1 MLWLCSFINDSSPFV
16 TAAES
21 FDESLSFRKSSRL
34 IILRGGTQLFC
45 KASSCP
51 LWIIAIIISM
61 KWILAFQNG
70 VGGGVPLRGNVYSSV
85 VGLFCVP
92 LWWKCT
98 LADINLVYINVC
110 RLLQV
115 HLLSVS
121 IVRRQINSHTRHQWS
136 TFYREY
142 KQYICVT
149 YAVMGPYLLMF
160 PMWSHV
166 SGWAGHFASLSG
178 GFNVTPMVMCLVLWQ
193 RGDVWGTQSLTE
205 SSICSL
211 LTEQGPA
218 FSATWAPARPAATS
232 QGGGRPASAIAAI
245 WFILGPETTN
255 EYRQLFH
262 SQKTHLHPCM
272 GVCLIG
278 EQEHD

>member
-1 MLWLCSFINDSSPFV
+1 MGPNLKWIFILVSKSDNTTSFRRSSHFLLALMISRSECREKGKEEEGAKKRKIPKVLWLCSFINDSSPFV

-34 IILRGGTQLFC
+34 IILRRGTQLFC

-115 HLLSVS
+115 HLRSVS

-149 YAVMGPYLLMF
+149 PAVMGPYLLIF

-166 SGWAGHFASLSG
+166 SGWVGHFASLSG

-193 RGDVWGTQSLTE
+193 RGT
-205 SSICSL
+205 
-211 LTEQGPA
+211 
-218 FSATWAPARPAATS
+218 F
-232 QGGGRPASAIAAI
+232 GGHRA
-245 WFILGPETTN
+245 
-255 EYRQLFH
+255 
-262 SQKTHLHPCM
+262 
-272 GVCLIG
+272 
-278 EQEHD
+278 